1 MVSIQETINSHFAVA
16 PSTLEA
22 SFIDEFAQAVRGEIP
37 YDSSSLNIEIWE
49 DFLLTWLN
57 GGVYEDKRE
66 YMKLLYHTFGKDFS
80 YQGVLY
86 RGMRKDFEGALY
98 PMQVASYSSRDE
110 VAFFF
115 AGTSEEYGM
124 IDEDEGMVENVL
136 VTVDAE
142 NAFAFDEFLRKILSL
157 TQNGELRV
165 EIEVRMWEEE
175 KIYPLPEYALEGIN

>member
-1 MVSIQETINSHFAVA
+1 MVSIQEKINSHFIVA

-66 YMKLLYHTFGKDFS
+66 YMKLLYHTFGEDFS
-80 YQGVLY
+80 YQGILY
-86 RGMRKDFEGALY
+86 RGMRKDFEGGLY

-110 VAFFF
+110 VAFYF
-115 AGTSEEYGM
+115 AGTSEEYGVV
-124 IDEDEGMVENVL
+124 EDDHGVENV
-136 VTVDAE
+136 VVNVQAE
-142 NAFAFDEFLRKILSL
+142 GAFAFDEFIRKISSMTENRLL
-157 TQNGELRV
+157 KA
-165 EIEVRMWEEE
+165 EIDCRIWEEE
-175 KIYPLPEYALEGIN
+175 KIYPLPEYVLDGI